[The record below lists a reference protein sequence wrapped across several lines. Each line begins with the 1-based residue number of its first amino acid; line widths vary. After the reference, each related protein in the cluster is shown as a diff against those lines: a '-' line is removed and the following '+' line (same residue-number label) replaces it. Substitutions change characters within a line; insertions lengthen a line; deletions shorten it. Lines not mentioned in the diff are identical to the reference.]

1 MGMFYTSP
9 VVTDHMLE
17 LIFKPKIDQWANQ
30 ISKQKTYLQDLDRN
44 TNFTCDVGVTKKAAL
59 EKIHEIYIEITTM
72 TVCDP
77 AVGHGIFLIRA
88 FFYLVQKFSRM
99 CNMFH
104 DLSQVE
110 ELNKSSWYKDCMFRD
125 ENPDRQIKWA
135 SFIVSNL
142 LYGID
147 IQEASIKIARAKLIT
162 SFSEWGNSFLWPYAT
177 NSAPNAF
184 SSKQN
189 KKQVKFLTK
198 MIVDRKKICQKALK
212 THLIVANS
220 LLPGTWQVHF
230 PTVLTAMG
238 GFSVILCNP
247 PWKMHQM
254 NDLDF
259 FVQYD
264 LHYSNSTPKERQNIE
279 QNLLQST
286 EIQEAYRKKIADFKT
301 TNEIY
306 RQSYC
311 MQGEQ
316 KFNLYKLFIER
327 IFTLLTPQGRCGL
340 VVPLGILGEYRASL
354 LRKKLFTSTR
364 ISHIFHLFSNET
376 FFPTIAAGQPFSVLI
391 FIKGYSTRTFQ
402 YYPHITS
409 EDEFLHPIR
418 TIEFTQDQVRQISP
432 LIRLNRQKIPSYA
445 IPLVDTQE
453 ELDLLIFLSRYPR
466 LSFDWGLD
474 VRRELNRTDDLRN
487 GVMVTTTG
495 PIPVLEGKH
504 LTHYGY
510 STSRVQF
517 FINPSMEYSS
527 YRPYF
532 QYSRIVWR
540 NVSNIRLR
548 RRMFCTLIP
557 KGIAT
562 VNSLNYMVP
571 FKKLSTEGINTSV
584 IIANDELMYLLA
596 MLGSLV
602 CEFQLRMFSTN
613 NNLNQYL
620 IENLAIPFY
629 DPQNSLH
636 QALVN
641 EITDFLPQGQKWAD
655 EMVLLGSR
663 HHDKQELERT
673 YFPSLA
679 KIDALCVRIF
689 ALNSDQVQVLRLK
702 FPKIDDIYFQMID
715 FNIRSK

>member
-1 MGMFYTSP
+1 MFYTSA
-9 VVTDHMLE
+9 VVSDRMLE
-17 LIFKPKIDQWANQ
+17 LIFKPKFDQWSRQ
-30 ISKQKTYLQDLDRN
+30 ISKHIASLPDLD
-44 TNFTCDVGVTKKAAL
+44 TDINFTRDRGFYKNTAL
-59 EKIHEIYIEITTM
+59 EKVHEIYIEIISM

-77 AVGHGIFLIRA
+77 AVGHGIFLIRT
-88 FFYLVQKFSRM
+88 FSYLVELFSRL
-99 CNMFH
+99 CDMFH
-104 DLSQVE
+104 ALPRIENLE
-110 ELNKSSWYKDCMFRD
+110 EILWYKNCMFQ
-125 ENPDRQIKWA
+125 ENTPERQVKWA
-135 SFIVSNL
+135 EYVIRHV

-147 IQEASIKIARAKLIT
+147 IQEDSIKITRKKLLV
-162 SFSEWGNSFLWPYAT
+162 SFSEWCKSLLWSVP
-177 NSAPNAF
+177 SASVPSSPF
-184 SSKQN
+184 SEKN
-189 KKQVKFLTK
+189 EK
-198 MIVDRKKICQKALK
+198 REKICQHALE
-212 THLIVANS
+212 THIIVANS
-220 LLPGTWQVHF
+220 LLPGTWQLHF
-230 PTVLTAMG
+230 PAIFEARG

-259 FVQYD
+259 FTHYD
-264 LHYSNSTPKERQNIE
+264 PCYLSSSPKQRQKIER
-279 QNLLQST
+279 NLLQSPA
-286 EIQEAYRKKIADFKT
+286 IQDAYKKKITDFKT

-306 RQSYC
+306 RQSYVL
-311 MQGEQ
+311 QGEQ
-316 KFNLYKLFIER
+316 KFNLYKLFVER
-327 IFTLLTPQGRCGL
+327 ILTLLALHGVCGL
-340 VVPLGILGEYRASL
+340 VIPLGLLGEYRARP
-354 LRKKLFTSTR
+354 LRKKLFLSTQL
-364 ISHIFHLFSNET
+364 SHIFHLFTNEA
-376 FFPTIAAGQPFSVLI
+376 FFPTITAGQPFSVLI
-391 FIKGYSTRTFQ
+391 FTKGLPTRTFQ

-409 EDEFLHPIR
+409 EDEFLHPFR
-418 TIEFTQDQVRQISP
+418 TIAFTQDQICQISP
-432 LIRLNRQKIPSYA
+432 QIRLNRQKSPSYA

-453 ELDLLIFLSRYPR
+453 ELDLLIFLSHYPR

-487 GVMVTTTG
+487 GVMVTNPG

-510 STSRVQF
+510 STSRVLF
-517 FINPSMEYSS
+517 FINPSMDYSS

-557 KGIAT
+557 NGIAT

-571 FKKLSTEGINTSV
+571 FKKILVDGAIASV
-584 IIANDELMYLLA
+584 LIARDELLYLVG

-629 DPQNSLH
+629 DPHNSLH

-641 EITDFLPQGQKWAD
+641 EITDFLPQGRKWAD
-655 EMVLLGSR
+655 EMVLLRSR

-673 YFPSLA
+673 YLPSLA

-715 FNIRSK
+715 FDKK